1 MDTIRFFTRKQF
13 AVVLT
18 FLMVSAVLL
27 TPSPGMAVDQT
38 NEKVAGIIGIIKGQ
52 TARLN
57 LVNVGDP
64 NIIPPGPCRG
74 TLSFF
79 DGAGNLL
86 SASTDVSLEIGQAT
100 FDDLNADALT
110 FRGRLLVRGVAQ
122 FAPPPDPTVLDPCAN
137 TRLTL
142 EIFNNKNFE
151 TTAFAPEPHLQE
163 PPEPERNFGM
173 VGITQGQVLQLNVI
187 NLADGSVTPEPCIAN
202 LSFKDTNGRDLNDP
216 VVLSLDTGG
225 GSGSSDLASNGIII
239 NDKSGRFEIRGQ
251 VTFTPQRDPTAPNP
265 CANVQASME
274 VVNAKT
280 GGTIVFIGDPN
291 VIGDPNL

>member
-1 MDTIRFFTRKQF
+1 MRTIRFCTRKQF
-13 AVVLT
+13 AFVLT
-18 FLMVSAVLL
+18 FLMVSAAILA
-27 TPSPGMAVDQT
+27 PSPGMAADQT

-64 NIIPPGPCRG
+64 NTIPPGPCRS

-86 SASTDVSLEIGQAT
+86 TASTEVRLEIGQAT
-100 FDDLNADALT
+100 FVDLNADALT
-110 FRGRLLVRGVAQ
+110 LGGRLLVRGVAQ
-122 FAPPPDPTVLDPCAN
+122 FAPPPDPTLLNPCAN

-163 PPEPERNFGM
+163 PPEPDRNFGM
-173 VGITQGQVLQLNVI
+173 VGITPGQVLQLNVI
-187 NLADGSVTPEPCIAN
+187 NLADGSVTPQPCVAN
-202 LSFKDTNGRDLNDP
+202 LSFKDANGRDLNDP

-225 GSGSSDLASNGIII
+225 GSGSADLASNGIII
-239 NDKSGRFEIRGQ
+239 NDKSGRVEIRGQ
-251 VTFTPQRDPTAPNP
+251 VTFTQQRDPTAPNP

-274 VVNAKT
+274 VFNAKT
-280 GGTIVFIGDPN
+280 GQTTVFYGGPDTFIQ
-291 VIGDPNL
+291 

>member
-1 MDTIRFFTRKQF
+1 
-13 AVVLT
+13 
-18 FLMVSAVLL
+18 MVSAVLL

-57 LVNVGDP
+57 LVNVGDS

-74 TLSFF
+74 TLSFL
-79 DGAGNLL
+79 DDAGNLL
-86 SASTDVSLEIGQAT
+86 TATDISLEIGQAA
-100 FDDLNADALT
+100 FADLNADAVS
-110 FRGRLLVRGVAQ
+110 FRGRLQLRGVVRFSAV
-122 FAPPPDPTVLDPCAN
+122 DPALANPCAN

-142 EIFNNKNFE
+142 EIFDNRNFE
-151 TTAFAPEPHLQE
+151 TTALAPEPHLQE
-163 PPEPERNFGM
+163 PPEPERNRGM

-187 NLADGSVTPEPCIAN
+187 NLADGSVTPQPCVAN
-202 LSFKDTNGRDLNDP
+202 LSFKDANGRDLADP
-216 VVLSLDTGG
+216 VVLSLDTSG
-225 GSGSSDLASNGIII
+225 GSGSADLASNGIII
-239 NDKSGRFEIRGQ
+239 NDKSGRIEIRGQ

-274 VVNAKT
+274 VFNAKT
-280 GGTIVFIGDPN
+280 GQTTVFIGDPH